1 MKSTVSERL
10 LTRLHEHDWSSAP
23 ATPKY
28 AALVEA
34 LSAAIRE
41 EGCAAGDRLPGEA
54 EMAAQMPFSLG
65 TVQRAMRELVESG
78 LVERRQGD
86 GTYVRKSRRV
96 MDDPL
101 QCRFVEDD
109 GVSLLPIYPRVM
121 ERVRIAQRG
130 PWSVP
135 LGQKRDNLLRV
146 DRIIDVGSEF
156 AVFARFYVRV
166 DRFPKLETMP
176 ASALD
181 GMSLTRLLVRKDTR
195 QIEFDQSMLVSTFP
209 DWICRAI
216 NLKSGTT
223 GLVLRT
229 FASNAGQ
236 PLYYQELFVPPTRW
250 ALKVN

>member
-1 MKSTVSERL
+1 ME
-10 LTRLHEHDWSSAP
+10 
-23 ATPKY
+23 
-28 AALVEA
+28 
-34 LSAAIRE
+34 
-41 EGCAAGDRLPGEA
+41 
-54 EMAAQMPFSLG
+54 
-65 TVQRAMRELVESG
+65 
-78 LVERRQGD
+78 
-86 GTYVRKSRRV
+86 
-96 MDDPL
+96 DPL

-135 LGQKRDNLLRV
+135 LGQKRDNLLRI

-156 AVFARFYVRV
+156 AVFARFYVSV

-195 QIEFDQSMLVSTFP
+195 QIEFDQSILVSAFP
-209 DWICRAI
+209 DWIGRAI

-236 PLYYQELFVPPTRW
+236 PLYYQELFVPPSRW
-250 ALKVN
+250 ALKLN